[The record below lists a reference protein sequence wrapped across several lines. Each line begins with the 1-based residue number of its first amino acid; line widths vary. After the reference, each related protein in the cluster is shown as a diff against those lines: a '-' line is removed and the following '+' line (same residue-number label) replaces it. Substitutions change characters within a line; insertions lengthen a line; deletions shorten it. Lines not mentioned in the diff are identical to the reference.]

1 MQIKGL
7 DILLKKIY
15 SCLNSQTIQS
25 SGQLS
30 TYPNLLELAMKASYS
45 KSLKVKLPRDFGSLL
60 EVFSFW
66 GVIS

>member
-30 TYPNLLELAMKASYS
+30 TYPNLLELAMKASHS
-45 KSLKVKLPRDFGSLL
+45 KSLKVKLPRDFGSLP
-60 EVFSFW
+60 EVFSFG